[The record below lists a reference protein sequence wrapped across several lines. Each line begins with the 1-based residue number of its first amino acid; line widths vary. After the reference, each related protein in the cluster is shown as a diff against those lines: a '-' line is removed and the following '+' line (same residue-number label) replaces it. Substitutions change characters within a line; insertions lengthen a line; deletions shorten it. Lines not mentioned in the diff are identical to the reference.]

1 MAPLVNFLEAV
12 VTDPRAMETL
22 VSDLVLLKLR
32 LVGGSLGESKF
43 TSGKALGTQSCPR
56 LPLASYVI

>member
-1 MAPLVNFLEAV
+1 M
-12 VTDPRAMETL
+12 TDPRAMETL